1 MKPVKLIIEGIN
13 SFTDAQTLDFEA
25 VGRNNLFCISG
36 KTGAGKTTIFDSIMF
51 ALYGRSGK
59 GNLADVV
66 NLSRMSA
73 RVVFDFTVG
82 GDMYSVERTIKCRA
96 EKDADGNPTDRRTAN
111 GDCMLYK
118 NGVPHAKGEEATA
131 CLENIIGLEADE
143 FKNVYLLEQGE
154 YAKFLKKTPAKQT
167 EAVGKIFSLM
177 RFGDVHKLAGIKKRE
192 QDEKAEGV
200 SARIRDLGDISVAK
214 LNDEKKAIA
223 GLRAKTT
230 ALKKE
235 CEIKR
240 VALDGLSKEH
250 DLYISV
256 CEKQNA
262 VKKLTLQSDEAKK
275 NQYSAQTELAE
286 FEKNIDPQA
295 EKTLAGLRAQ
305 LNELSALNSLDNE
318 YSATVADINKKKA
331 ELDGTVAKAAE
342 LDETRRELNAQKAG
356 ADGEYSATLGEFIEC
371 AARIADKSDALAA
384 ATNAV
389 GGGNIGGAELTD
401 IIYSLETDKRNYDA
415 CVETCKKYAAEYE
428 RTVKAC
434 DDALKV
440 IERYENEYKT
450 ACEAKRDASENE
462 ERAQKALAAAQL
474 NSHAAAIRAE
484 LHEGDKCPVC
494 GGTYAQCAAVG
505 DGDVEKRRA
514 ERDAAVKAL
523 KAATDREAECAKHLD
538 REKSAYSHATAER
551 DKTKALLLA
560 ANTAAA
566 QTKVEPQVYARLF
579 EILSKAKTVAAKIA
593 TITKN
598 IADGEPVAAAL
609 DAERKAAERAIVE
622 AERKAEEYRAKLGE
636 NCGKTEAQK
645 TEVATRIAELEKAAE
660 LAEATRKSLKSRADS
675 ATATV
680 EAVAQSLEAAK
691 KDCPVDIPPF
701 DEDGYN
707 EKKEEIERLNARI
720 VENEKDIAVKDVEI
734 KVLTENCERLV
745 NLEAERNGY
754 VKSADNYDRIYN
766 LTKNKAML
774 EYVAAEYIAEFTAI
788 ASEILN
794 DVSGGKYTMTYDRED
809 GFIVSDYLNGG
820 KSRKTDT
827 LSGGELFLASL
838 AVAIAIAR
846 TQSRGHNAFFFL
858 DEGFGTLDEELIDVV
873 YGALESLS
881 GDCLVGVITHAEAL
895 ISRMPSCVE
904 VISATDSTGSI
915 IKY

>member
-1 MKPVKLIIEGIN
+1 M
-13 SFTDAQTLDFEA
+13 
-25 VGRNNLFCISG
+25 
-36 KTGAGKTTIFDSIMF
+36 
-51 ALYGRSGK
+51 
-59 GNLADVV
+59 
-66 NLSRMSA
+66 
-73 RVVFDFTVG
+73 
-82 GDMYSVERTIKCRA
+82 
-96 EKDADGNPTDRRTAN
+96 
-111 GDCMLYK
+111 
-118 NGVPHAKGEEATA
+118 
-131 CLENIIGLEADE
+131 
-143 FKNVYLLEQGE
+143 
-154 YAKFLKKTPAKQT
+154 
-167 EAVGKIFSLM
+167 
-177 RFGDVHKLAGIKKRE
+177 
-192 QDEKAEGV
+192 
-200 SARIRDLGDISVAK
+200 
-214 LNDEKKAIA
+214 
-223 GLRAKTT
+223 
-230 ALKKE
+230 
-235 CEIKR
+235 
-240 VALDGLSKEH
+240 
-250 DLYISV
+250 
-256 CEKQNA
+256 
-262 VKKLTLQSDEAKK
+262 
-275 NQYSAQTELAE
+275 
-286 FEKNIDPQA
+286 
-295 EKTLAGLRAQ
+295 
-305 LNELSALNSLDNE
+305 
-318 YSATVADINKKKA
+318 
-331 ELDGTVAKAAE
+331 
-342 LDETRRELNAQKAG
+342 
-356 ADGEYSATLGEFIEC
+356 
-371 AARIADKSDALAA
+371 
-384 ATNAV
+384 
-389 GGGNIGGAELTD
+389 
-401 IIYSLETDKRNYDA
+401 
-415 CVETCKKYAAEYE
+415 
-428 RTVKAC
+428 
-434 DDALKV
+434 
-440 IERYENEYKT
+440 
-450 ACEAKRDASENE
+450 
-462 ERAQKALAAAQL
+462 AAAQL

-523 KAATDREAECAKHLD
+523 KAATDREAECAKRLD

-551 DKTKALLLA
+551 DKTKDLLSA
-560 ANTAAA
+560 ANNAAA
-566 QTKVEPQVYARLF
+566 QTKVEPQVYAQLF
-579 EILSKAKTVAAKIA
+579 GILGKAKTIAAKIA

-598 IADGEPVAAAL
+598 ISDGEPVAAAL

-645 TEVATRIAELEKAAE
+645 TAVATRIAELEKAAE

-809 GFIVSDYLNGG
+809 GFIVSDYLNDG